1 MDACLHRNDVLN
13 FSEVSD
19 KYRIKNL
26 VKMNHNLEILIKQK
40 VSHLKVVDV
49 ISQIAERDKVQVYAV
64 GGFVRDVILN
74 RERNDL
80 DVLVIGSGID
90 FAKNVADKLKIENV
104 SYYKNFGTA
113 HFDYQGMNIEFVGA
127 RKESYD
133 RTTRKPIVE
142 DGTFED
148 DIKRRDFTINTLAI
162 SLNKIDFGKLI
173 DTYNGLADIESKL
186 IRTPLDPFKT
196 FDDDPLRIM
205 RAFRFAAQLNFNVD
219 ESIMIAAKEMRER
232 LSIVSQERITDEFLK
247 ILASPKP
254 SVGFTLL
261 FDSGVLEIVFPE
273 ISIMTGVDQRKDY
286 HHKDVFLHTLQ
297 VVDNICRETD
307 DVWLRFAA
315 LVHDIAKPPTKKF
328 VEGIG
333 WTFHGHEELGARMM
347 RKIFIRLK
355 LPLHKLE
362 YIQKLIRLHLRP
374 IALAKEDV
382 TDSAIRR
389 FVVNAGEDLEDLII
403 LCRADI
409 TSKNPIKVEKYLANY
424 ERVMQKVRDVKERD
438 QLRAFQSPVRGEEI
452 MQICNLKPSR
462 KVGEIKTAI
471 EEAILD
477 GKIGNNYEEAYK
489 YLMEIKDQLLEN

>member
-1 MDACLHRNDVLN
+1 
-13 FSEVSD
+13 
-19 KYRIKNL
+19 
-26 VKMNHNLEILIKQK
+26 MNQEIEKLILEKISALEIIN
-40 VSHLKVVDV
+40 V
-49 ISQIAERDKVQVYAV
+49 ISQTAEEKNIKVYAV
-64 GGFVRDVILN
+64 GGFVRDIILN

-80 DVLVIGSGID
+80 DILVIGSGPA
-90 FAKNVADKLKIENV
+90 FAENVADKMGITNV
-104 SYYKNFGTA
+104 SYFKNFGTA
-113 HFDYQGMNIEFVGA
+113 HFEYQGMNVEFVGA

-133 RTTRKPIVE
+133 RNTRKPIVE

-148 DIKRRDFTINTLAI
+148 DIARRDFTINSLAI
-162 SLNKIDFGKLI
+162 SLNKNEFGKLV
-173 DTYNGLADIESKL
+173 DKYNGLADIRNKL
-186 IRTPLDPFKT
+186 IKTPLDPLKT

-205 RAFRFAAQLNFNVD
+205 RAFRFASQLNFTVD
-219 ESIMIAAKEMRER
+219 ESIIKASNKMRSR
-232 LSIVSQERITDEFLK
+232 LAIVSQERITDEFLK
-247 ILASPKP
+247 ILESPKP
-254 SVGFTLL
+254 SIGLKLL

-273 ISIMTGVDQRKDY
+273 ISIMAGVDQRKDF

-297 VVDNICRETD
+297 VVDNICNETEN
-307 DVWLRFAA
+307 VWLRFAA

-333 WTFHGHEELGARMM
+333 WTFHGHEDLGARMM
-347 RKIFIRLK
+347 KKIFHRMK

-362 YIQKLIRLHLRP
+362 YIQKLVRLHLRP
-374 IALAKEDV
+374 IALAKEEV

-389 FVVNAGEDLEDLII
+389 FVVSAGEDLEDLIV

-409 TSKNPIKVEKYLANY
+409 TSKNPAKVEKYLGNY

-477 GKIGNNYEEAYK
+477 GKIGNNYEEAYE
-489 YLMEIKDQLLEN
+489 YLMEIKDNYIGK

>member
-1 MDACLHRNDVLN
+1 
-13 FSEVSD
+13 
-19 KYRIKNL
+19 
-26 VKMNHNLEILIKQK
+26 MNQELEILIKQK
-40 VSHLKVVDV
+40 ISYLKVIDV
-49 ISQIAERDKVQVYAV
+49 ISRIAERDNVKVYAV
-64 GGFVRDVILN
+64 GGFVRDIFLN

-80 DVLVIGSGID
+80 DILVIGSGLD
-90 FAKNVADKLKIENV
+90 FAKNVADELRIENV

-142 DGTFED
+142 DGTFDD
-148 DIKRRDFTINTLAI
+148 DIRRRDFTINTLAI

-254 SVGFTLL
+254 SIGFTLL
-261 FDSGVLEIVFPE
+261 FDSGVLEILFPE
-273 ISIMTGVDQRKDY
+273 ISIMAGVDQRKDY

-307 DVWLRFAA
+307 DVWLRFAS

-333 WTFHGHEELGARMM
+333 WTFHGHEDLGARMM
-347 RKIFIRLK
+347 KKIFIRLK

>member
-1 MDACLHRNDVLN
+1 MSKD
-13 FSEVSD
+13 
-19 KYRIKNL
+19 
-26 VKMNHNLEILIKQK
+26 LEILIKEK
-40 VSHLKVVDV
+40 ISSLKIIEV
-49 ISQIAERDKVQVYAV
+49 ISKIAEQEKNEVYAV
-64 GGFVRDVILN
+64 GGYVRDIVLN

-80 DVLVIGSGID
+80 DILVIGSGTE
-90 FAKNVADKLKIENV
+90 FAKKVADVLSIKNV

-113 HFDYQGMNIEFVGA
+113 HFNFEGMNIEFVGA

-133 RTTRKPIVE
+133 RNTRKPIVE
-142 DGTFED
+142 NGSFTD
-148 DIKRRDFTINTLAI
+148 DISRRDFTINTLAI
-162 SLNKIDFGKLI
+162 SLSKNNFGKLI
-173 DTYNGLADIESKL
+173 DTYSGLDDLQNQL
-186 IRTPLDPFKT
+186 IKTPLDPFKT
-196 FDDDPLRIM
+196 FDDDPLRLM
-205 RAFRFAAQLNFNVD
+205 RAFRFASQLSFNID
-219 ESIMIAAKEMRER
+219 EGIMTAANQMRER

-254 SVGFTLL
+254 SVGLQLL
-261 FDSGVLEIVFPE
+261 FDSAVLEIVFPE
-273 ISIMTGVDQRKDY
+273 IFIMAGVDQRKEY

-297 VVDNICRETD
+297 VVDNISKETEN
-307 DVWLRFAA
+307 VWLRFAA

-333 WTFHGHEELGARMM
+333 WTFHGHEDLGARMM
-347 RKIFIRLK
+347 KKIFHRMK
-355 LPLHKLE
+355 LPLHQLE
-362 YIQKLIRLHLRP
+362 YVQKLIRLHLRP
-374 IALAKEDV
+374 IALANEEV

-389 FVVNAGEDLEDLII
+389 FVVNAGEDLEDLIT

-409 TSKNPIKVEKYLANY
+409 TSKNPIKVEKYLGNY

-438 QLRAFQSPVRGEEI
+438 KLREFQSPVRGEEI

-489 YLMEIKDQLLEN
+489 YLMEIKDQFLEN